1 MVDLLSFRA
10 LQMSP
15 HRLMRRLT
23 LFALAVLLTAII
35 ACGGADREPLRT
47 SPERRATP
55 SEESAEDGSAGADA
69 EPREIST
76 DTAIADDTGAGT
88 PERDASQQVVE
99 EGKGYLIT
107 GQAVE
112 AERRFDHATR
122 IDPTN
127 GFAYYWL
134 GRARVEAGDPAAA
147 TGVLEKAESLLGPYP
162 EWRDRA
168 ARLLASVR

>member
-1 MVDLLSFRA
+1 MDLLSFRA
-10 LQMSP
+10 LKMR
-15 HRLMRRLT
+15 HLTFLM
-23 LFALAVLLTAII
+23 LAGALLTAIV
-35 ACGGADREPLRT
+35 ACGGADREPPRT
-47 SPERRATP
+47 SPERRAAP
-55 SEESAEDGSAGADA
+55 SGERTEGGSPAVDA

-76 DTAIADDTGAGT
+76 DTAIADDAGAGT
-88 PERDASQQVVE
+88 PERDASQKVVE

-107 GQAVE
+107 GQAVQ
-112 AERRFDHATR
+112 AERRFEHATR

-147 TGVLEKAESLLGPYP
+147 AGVLEKAEGLLGPYP